1 VVDHVIGAAWGQGLH
16 PPDGFAKHK
25 VSAGTDV
32 ERSNRPPD
40 AVSTA
45 AQPCDREDQRRGE
58 EYPTIPRPDV
68 SAREG
73 IDALCVE
80 TDP

>member
-1 VVDHVIGAAWGQGLH
+1 MIVKIN
-16 PPDGFAKHK
+16 
-25 VSAGTDV
+25 V
-32 ERSNRPPD
+32 E
-40 AVSTA
+40 
-45 AQPCDREDQRRGE
+45 GE

-80 TDP
+80 TDPWANCAADELAACLEASGFLALHRAVLRLSRA